1 MLITC
6 QVSEM
11 IRILLLRSSRS
22 IRFDYAETVRVDG
35 ARGYKYKMGQNL
47 VNGSA
52 PENSCYNPLPSP
64 DLVRGFFLPF
74 SATLAK

>member
-1 MLITC
+1 
-6 QVSEM
+6 M

-64 DLVRGFFLPF
+64 DLVRVFFTFLDNF
-74 SATLAK
+74 SKMESKK